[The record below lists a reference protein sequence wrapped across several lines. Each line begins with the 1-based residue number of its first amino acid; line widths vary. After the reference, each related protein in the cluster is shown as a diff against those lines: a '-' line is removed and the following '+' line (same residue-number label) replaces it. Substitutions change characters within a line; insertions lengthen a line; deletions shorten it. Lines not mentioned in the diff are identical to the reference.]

1 MSRYEDRRRYFE
13 ELAESSRAYFLDYI
27 AKGMA
32 LDSSSRV
39 LEIGCGEGGNLLPF
53 AELGCQVTGTDLA
66 AGKIA
71 NARKFFEGIDNAEFF
86 AENFIDGESLRGRN
100 FDLVI
105 VHDVIEH
112 IEPGFKLEFMSK
124 VRGLLA
130 KDGLMFWA
138 FPAWKMPFGGHQQIC
153 SSKWS
158 RLPWLHLLPATLYRR
173 WLLGRGERPEQV
185 EELMS
190 IRRSRMSVESF
201 ERLAGK
207 CSYSIIDRSLWL
219 INPHYKVKFGLKPRR
234 LPFFLNIP
242 WLRNFFCTS
251 CFYLLKD
258 DNNRG

>member
-1 MSRYEDRRRYFE
+1 MSRYKDRRQYFD
-13 ELAESSRAYFLDYI
+13 ELAESSRAFFLDY
-27 AKGMA
+27 AARGKA
-32 LDSSSRV
+32 LDSSCRV

-66 AGKIA
+66 AGKIE
-71 NARKFFEGIDNAEFF
+71 NARLFFEGIVNAEFF
-86 AENFIDGESLRGRN
+86 AENFIDGESLRGRS
-100 FDLVI
+100 FDLI
-105 VHDVIEH
+105 IIHDVIEH
-112 IEPGFKLEFMSK
+112 IEPEYKLEFMSK

-130 KDGLMFWA
+130 PDGLMFWA

-158 RLPWLHLLPATLYRR
+158 RLPWLHLLPAKLYRH
-173 WLLGRGERPEQV
+173 LLLARGENPAQV

-201 ERLAGK
+201 EKLARS
-207 CSYSIIDRSLWL
+207 CSYGIVDRTLWL
-219 INPHYKVKFGLKPRR
+219 INPHYRVKFGLRPLR

-251 CFYLLKD
+251 CFYLLRDGNK
-258 DNNRG
+258 